1 MLKVFSVV
9 FFGLLVGMGIAAIRA
24 VPGDMA
30 LTLTVLS
37 AAPAGAFM
45 ATMLEISSRRS
56 SQVTSAQEFYQA
68 RVARLSL

>member
-9 FFGLLVGMGIAAIRA
+9 FFGLLVGTGIAAIKS

-37 AAPAGAFM
+37 AAFAGAFT
-45 ATMLEISSRRS
+45 TMLEIFKPSK
-56 SQVTSAQEFYQA
+56 
-68 RVARLSL
+68 